1 MIIIIIGLCIILGSA
16 AFEATTARHSIEHL
30 QDYKYDDL
38 NIEYHIPSNIIDGE
52 TVTRKGIWVK
62 DPATGSVVYQ
72 LWSDISNNTL
82 YYSQGQYKYGDS
94 IFVPTYEESVYLS
107 KPILEAYT
115 SFPASSPKSTGLRPP
130 PLGSHPNFG
139 SNVIDPMIQM

>member
-1 MIIIIIGLCIILGSA
+1 MRKIRTSRTSLMMIIIIGLCIILGSA
-16 AFEATTARHSIEHL
+16 AFEATTTRHSIEHL

-38 NIEYHIPSNIIDGE
+38 NIEYHLPSNIIDGE
-52 TVTRKGIWVK
+52 TVTGKGIWVK

-82 YYSQGQYKYGDS
+82 YYPHGQYKYGDS

-107 KPILEAYT
+107 KPNT
-115 SFPASSPKSTGLRPP
+115 
-130 PLGSHPNFG
+130 
-139 SNVIDPMIQM
+139 

>member
-1 MIIIIIGLCIILGSA
+1 MRKIRTSRTSLMMIIVIGLCIILGSA
-16 AFEATTARHSIEHL
+16 AFAAFEATAASNRHSIEHL

-38 NIEYHIPSNIIDGE
+38 NIEYHLPSNIIDGE
-52 TVTRKGIWVK
+52 TVTGKGIWVK

-82 YYSQGQYKYGDS
+82 YYPHGQYKYGDS

-107 KPILEAYT
+107 LP
-115 SFPASSPKSTGLRPP
+115 
-130 PLGSHPNFG
+130 
-139 SNVIDPMIQM
+139 